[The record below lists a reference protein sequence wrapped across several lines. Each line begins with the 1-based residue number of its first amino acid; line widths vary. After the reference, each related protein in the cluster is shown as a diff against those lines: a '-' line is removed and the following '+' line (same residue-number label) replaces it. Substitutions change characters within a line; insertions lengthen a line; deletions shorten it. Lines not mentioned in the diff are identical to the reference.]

1 MMSDSSGLHLPDLTI
16 KGFRGIEELTIPRLG
31 RVTLLVGKNS
41 VGKTTVLEAIQT
53 YASRAHPFVLRGILA
68 KHGELLPVVDEDGSE
83 AVDVDWEALFHNR
96 QARIGDQIHIGP
108 ASQSKE
114 LAIKLDL
121 LRDPRQPELTGLTSN
136 DVALDPPKALYAVFN
151 LRETIVASW
160 PRSPYDVSARGPLP
174 NARDRTW
181 SRRRGFGDGSMFR
194 HGQVCEFLGPDLISN
209 VSMAQYWDTV
219 AMAGYEERA
228 VAALR
233 LIFGDAVQD
242 VVMIGR
248 QSDRSGGP
256 RAFVRFDEQGRRTP
270 LNSLG
275 DGAIRLFGFALALAN
290 SRGGFLLID
299 EAENGIYRS
308 LQRDFW
314 RMVLE
319 TAERNNVQVIA
330 TTHSWDCVEG
340 FARAA
345 AELDQIDGLLMRLDR
360 ERGDLRAVNYS
371 KEGLLAAA
379 EQGIEVR

>member
-1 MMSDSSGLHLPDLTI
+1 MSDPNSLHLPDLTI
-16 KGFRGIEELTIPRLG
+16 KGFRGIDELTIPRLG
-31 RVTLLVGKNS
+31 RVTLLVGKNG

-53 YASRAHPFVLRGILA
+53 YASRAHPAVLRGILA
-68 KHGELLPVVDEDGSE
+68 RHGELLPVVDDDGRE

-96 QARIGDQIHIGP
+96 QARIGDQIRIGP
-108 ASQSKE
+108 SPQSKE

-121 LRDPRQPELTGLTSN
+121 LRDPRQAELTGFTSN
-136 DVALDPPKALYAVFN
+136 GVALDPPKALYAVFN

-174 NARDRTW
+174 DSRDRTW
-181 SRRRGFGDGSMFR
+181 PRRRGFSDDSMFH
-194 HGQVCEFLGPDLISN
+194 HGQTCELLGPDLISN

-242 VVMIGR
+242 VVMVGR
-248 QSDRSGGP
+248 QPARSGGP
-256 RAFVRFDEQGRRTP
+256 RAFVRFNEQERRIP

-275 DGAIRLFGFALALAN
+275 DGAIRLFGIALALAN
-290 SRGGFLLID
+290 CRNGFLLID

-308 LQRDFW
+308 LHRDFW

-319 TAERNNVQVIA
+319 TAERNNVQVVA
-330 TTHSWDCVEG
+330 TTHGSDSDNG

-360 ERGDLRAVNYS
+360 ERGYLRAVNYS
-371 KEGLLAAA
+371 KEGLLTAA